1 VSLDITVLRL
11 LKYRER
17 YDRLARSVPKNALQ
31 PLVAEL
37 LTDFGVFF
45 REFPDAKRI
54 EHGPF
59 ATWYRGF
66 RHPNMKDESYGLY
79 DAVIT
84 KSMDDVSAELEAGL
98 MERLVAA
105 DTAARVTSLLEK
117 WNQGDEVDLYAELR
131 ANVER
136 FEQQVDRKVK
146 NPQVLD
152 PIEDLLKAE
161 ANDEGLHW
169 RLPCLNR
176 HIKPLRGGDFV
187 VIAAR
192 PDKGKTTFCAS
203 ELTHMA
209 AQLDIVYPGENRSIL
224 WFNNEGPGNKIIMR
238 NFQAAL
244 GATTEELVEL
254 SNKPAD
260 PAFAKYKTQVRQQYA
275 AALGGRPGALRVFD
289 IHDMW
294 NHEVEDIMKQYTPG
308 VVLFDMVD
316 NIKFGGEA
324 NNNGQRTDQ
333 LLEAMYQ
340 WARLMGVKHDCAV
353 LATSQLSADADGI
366 SYPTL
371 PQLKDSKTGKQGAA
385 DVIITIGALNDP
397 VLENSRYIGTTKNK
411 KVRTGKKGSP
421 QQEVTF
427 DSQRGRYRE
436 ATV

>member
-1 VSLDITVLRL
+1 MSALDITVLRL

-17 YDRLARSVPKNALQ
+17 YDRLARSVPKGALQ
-31 PLVAEL
+31 PLTAEL
-37 LTDFGVFF
+37 LGDFGVFF
-45 REFPDAKRI
+45 REFTEAQRI

-59 ATWYRGF
+59 LTWYRGF
-66 RHPNMKDESYGLY
+66 RHPNMKDDAFGLY
-79 DAVIT
+79 SAVIT
-84 KSMDDVSAELEAGL
+84 KSMDDISPELEAGL

-105 DTAARVTSLLEK
+105 DTASRITSLLEK
-117 WNQGDEVDLYAELR
+117 WNAGDEIDLYMELR

-161 ANDEGLHW
+161 ENDTGLHW

-176 HIKPLRGGDFV
+176 HIKPLRAGDFAI
-187 VIAAR
+187 IAAR

-203 ELTHMA
+203 ELTYMA
-209 AQLDIVYPGENRSIL
+209 AQVDALYPGENRSIL
-224 WFNNEGPGNKIIMR
+224 WFNNEGPGNKIVMR

-244 GATTEELVEL
+244 AATTEELVAL
-254 SNKPAD
+254 SNTPSED
-260 PAFAKYKTQVRQQYA
+260 PKWKTKVREAYA
-275 AALGGRPGALRVFD
+275 AALGGRPGVLRIFD
-289 IHDMW
+289 VHDMW
-294 NHEVEDIMKQYTPG
+294 NHEVEDIMKQHKPAL
-308 VVLFDMVD
+308 VLFDMVD
-316 NIKFGGEA
+316 NIKFGGET

-353 LATSQLSADADGI
+353 LATSQISADGDGV

-385 DVIITIGALNDP
+385 DLIITIGALNDAM
-397 VLENSRYIGTTKNK
+397 LEHSRYIGTTKNK
-411 KVRTGKKGSP
+411 LVRTGKKASP
-421 QQEVTF
+421 NQEVFF
-427 DSQRGRYRE
+427 DSQRGRYKE
-436 ATV
+436 ASV

>member
-1 VSLDITVLRL
+1 MSALDITVLRL

-17 YDRLARSVPKNALQ
+17 YEQLARSVPKQALQ
-31 PLVAEL
+31 PLTSEL
-37 LTDFGVFF
+37 LGDFGVFF
-45 REFPDAKRI
+45 REFPNAKRI
-54 EHGPF
+54 EQGPF
-59 ATWYRGF
+59 TTWFRGF
-66 RHPNMKDESYGLY
+66 RHPNLKDDSFTLYG
-79 DAVIT
+79 AVIA
-84 KSMDDVSAELEAGL
+84 KSMEDVSPDLEAGL

-105 DTAARVTSLLEK
+105 DAAARVTALLEK
-117 WNQGDEVDLYAELR
+117 WNAGDEVDLYSELR

-152 PIEDLLKAE
+152 PIEDLLKEE
-161 ANDEGLHW
+161 ANDTGLHW
-169 RLPCLNR
+169 RLDCLNR
-176 HIKPLRGGDFV
+176 HIKPLRAGDFV

-192 PDKGKTTFCAS
+192 PDKGKTTFCSS

-209 AQLDIVYPGENRSIL
+209 AQVDSVYPGERRSIL
-224 WFNNEGPGNKIIMR
+224 WFNNEGVGNKIIMR
-238 NFQAAL
+238 NFQSAL
-244 GATTEELVEL
+244 GATTEELVAL
-254 SNKPAD
+254 SNTPATD
-260 PAFAKYKTQVRQQYA
+260 PQWKTMVREKYA
-275 AALGGRPGALRVFD
+275 EALGGRPGVLRVFD
-289 IHDMW
+289 IHDMFS
-294 NHEVEDIMKQYTPG
+294 HEVEDIMKQYKPA

-316 NIKFGGEA
+316 NIKFSGDT

-436 ATV
+436 ATA